1 MNITTI
7 LENLAPLSEQYG
19 SGDPRL
25 DLSIILFIL
34 IAVALVLIVLSLF
47 GGRRNREQAM
57 SSSPLPEGLDRLTA
71 LAGKFEKLE
80 MNANASRT
88 EVMREVELLKV
99 RVERVE
105 EQVGLTDTSLSS
117 EADGQDATDHIESA
131 TSEGEKSLASATAEL
146 TKVDLVEG
154 ESTEAE
160 LNEEVSRPTSVVSSS
175 APSIV
180 PSSTAPAVDDV
191 GVHEA
196 ADHDTRPTTIVE
208 PQSLVSTSEETQE
221 EAVTPRAEEKA
232 TSSKGLS
239 AGLTKTRSGIFRRI
253 KEVFSGRLVIDEETL
268 EELQAFLV
276 STDLGLKMVQ
286 SLTERLRQGV
296 KRGDAVT
303 EEALTETLQG
313 MVLHRL
319 KEVGTDVKP
328 ILPVRRHDGPLVVM
342 MVGVNGVGKTTTTA
356 KLALQWKQE
365 GAKVLMVGA
374 DTFRAAASAQLQKWG
389 EELDITVHTGGE
401 GAKPAAVVYDAMEK
415 ANAERYDVVL
425 IDTAGRL
432 HTKGNLMQELEGIK
446 NIVRKNQLDAPH
458 EVLLV
463 IDGTTG
469 QNALQ
474 QAKEFHSSVHL
485 TGLVVTK
492 LDGTARG
499 GMVVAVQDEYGVP
512 VRYIGMGEAADD
524 LRPFEISSFVDALFD
539 REAVSELSAP
549 SAHGKRR
556 RRRREEEQHTSADQL
571 A

>member
-7 LENLAPLSEQYG
+7 LEKLAPLSDRYG

-25 DLSIILFIL
+25 DLSLLLFML
-34 IAVALVLIVLSLF
+34 IVIALVLIVLSLF
-47 GGRRNREQAM
+47 GGRRNREQAT

-88 EVMREVELLKV
+88 EVMREVELLKA
-99 RVERVE
+99 RVEQVE
-105 EQVGLTDTSLSS
+105 EQTGLVDTSRAS
-117 EADGQDATDHIESA
+117 EAEGLGTTYLQEPAI
-131 TSEGEKSLASATAEL
+131 SEGEEALASSPVEL
-146 TKVDLVEG
+146 TD
-154 ESTEAE
+154 
-160 LNEEVSRPTSVVSSS
+160 EVSRPATVVSLPPAPMIPAADDIELDTAAQHDIRPAAVINVHSVVL
-175 APSIV
+175 
-180 PSSTAPAVDDV
+180 T
-191 GVHEA
+191 G
-196 ADHDTRPTTIVE
+196 
-208 PQSLVSTSEETQE
+208 EETQGK
-221 EAVTPRAEEKA
+221 AGTPRADDK
-232 TSSKGLS
+232 TTPPKDLS

-253 KEVFSGRLVIDEETL
+253 KEVFSGRSVIDEETI

-286 SLTERLRQGV
+286 SLTERLREVV
-296 KRGDAVT
+296 KRGDTVT
-303 EEALTETLQG
+303 EEALIETLQRI
-313 MVLHRL
+313 VLHRL
-319 KEVGTDVKP
+319 KEVGADVKP
-328 ILPVRRHDGPLVVM
+328 IIPVRRHDGPLVVM

-374 DTFRAAASAQLQKWG
+374 DTFRAAAAAQLQKWG

-415 ANAERYDVVL
+415 ANTERYDVVL

-432 HTKGNLMQELEGIK
+432 HTKGNLMQELEGMK

-524 LRPFEISSFVDALFD
+524 LRPFEITSFVDALFD

-556 RRRREEEQHTSADQL
+556 RRRREEDERTLADQL

>member
-1 MNITTI
+1 MNITTT
-7 LENLAPLSEQYG
+7 LEKLAPLSEQYG

-47 GGRRNREQAM
+47 AGPRNREQAT

-88 EVMREVELLKV
+88 EVMREVELLKA

-105 EQVGLTDTSLSS
+105 EKTGLADTTRSS
-117 EADGQDATDHIESA
+117 QAEGLEPVTR
-131 TSEGEKSLASATAEL
+131 SEMPGSEEEEVLASSPVEL
-146 TKVDLVEG
+146 TTVESVLV
-154 ESTEAE
+154 ESTEVE
-160 LNEEVSRPTSVVSSS
+160 STEEVSRPTPVVSPPP
-175 APSIV
+175 PSTV
-180 PSSTAPAVDDV
+180 PAVDDNDRTTTV
-191 GVHEA
+191 I
-196 ADHDTRPTTIVE
+196 DTR
-208 PQSLVSTSEETQE
+208 SLASTSDETQRST
-221 EAVTPRAEEKA
+221 VVSRADDK
-232 TSSKGLS
+232 TMPSKGLT
-239 AGLTKTRSGIFRRI
+239 AGLTKTRSGIFQRI
-253 KEVFSGRLVIDEETL
+253 KEVFSGRSVIDEETL

-276 STDLGLKMVQ
+276 STDLGLKMVR
-286 SLTERLRQGV
+286 SLTERLREGV
-296 KRGDAVT
+296 KRGDTVT
-303 EEALTETLQG
+303 EEALIETLQG
-313 MVLHRL
+313 IVLHRL
-319 KEVGTDVKP
+319 QEVGADVKP
-328 ILPVRRHDGPLVVM
+328 IIPVRRHDGPLVVM

-356 KLALQWKQE
+356 KLALQWKQA

-389 EELDITVHTGGE
+389 EELDIAVHTGAE
-401 GAKPAAVVYDAMEK
+401 GAKPAAVVFDAMEK
-415 ANAERYDVVL
+415 ANTEHYDVVL

-474 QAKEFHSSVHL
+474 QAKEFHSIVHL

-524 LRPFEISSFVDALFD
+524 LRPFEITSFVDALFD
-539 REAVSELSAP
+539 REAVSELSTP

-556 RRRREEEQHTSADQL
+556 RRRREEEQHASSDQR

>member
-1 MNITTI
+1 MNMTI
-7 LENLAPLSEQYG
+7 LLEKLAPLSEQYG

-25 DLSIILFIL
+25 DLSVILFVL

-47 GGRRNREQAM
+47 GGRRNREQSS

-105 EQVGLTDTSLSS
+105 EKVGLTDTSLSS
-117 EADGQDATDHIESA
+117 EADGQDTTDLHGEVHGEG
-131 TSEGEKSLASATAEL
+131 SEVLASSPVEL
-146 TKVDLVEG
+146 T
-154 ESTEAE
+154 
-160 LNEEVSRPTSVVSSS
+160 EEVSRPTSVVSTP
-175 APSIV
+175 APSTV
-180 PSSTAPAVDDV
+180 SAVDDV

-208 PQSLVSTSEETQE
+208 PHSLVSTSEESQE

-253 KEVFSGRLVIDEETL
+253 KEVFSGRSVIDEETL

-286 SLTERLRQGV
+286 SLTERLREGV

-303 EEALTETLQG
+303 EEALIETLQG

-328 ILPVRRHDGPLVVM
+328 VLPVRRHDGPLVVM

-446 NIVRKNQLDAPH
+446 NIVRKNQIDAPH

-539 REAVSELSAP
+539 REAVSELTTP

-556 RRRREEEQHTSADQL
+556 RRRREEEQHASADQL

>member
-1 MNITTI
+1 MNINTL
-7 LENLAPLSEQYG
+7 LEKLAPLSEQYG

-25 DLSIILFIL
+25 DLSILLFIL

-88 EVMREVELLKV
+88 EVMREVELLKA

-105 EQVGLTDTSLSS
+105 EKTGLADTSLAS
-117 EADGQDATDHIESA
+117 EAEEQGTTDHIHSV
-131 TSEGEKSLASATAEL
+131 TSEGEGTLASTPVEL
-146 TKVDLVEG
+146 TTVESDAV
-154 ESTEAE
+154 EST
-160 LNEEVSRPTSVVSSS
+160 EEVSRPTSVVSSP
-175 APSIV
+175 APSTV
-180 PSSTAPAVDDV
+180 PPSTVPAVDDNDRTTTV
-191 GVHEA
+191 I
-196 ADHDTRPTTIVE
+196 DTH
-208 PQSLVSTSEETQE
+208 SLASTSDETQRSTV
-221 EAVTPRAEEKA
+221 ALRADDTTTP
-232 TSSKGLS
+232 SKGLT
-239 AGLTKTRSGIFRRI
+239 AGLTKTRSGIFQRI
-253 KEVFSGRLVIDEETL
+253 KEVFSGRSVIDEETL

-286 SLTERLRQGV
+286 SLTERLREGV
-296 KRGDAVT
+296 KRGDTVT
-303 EEALTETLQG
+303 EEALIETLQG
-313 MVLHRL
+313 IVLHRL
-319 KEVGTDVKP
+319 KEVGADVKP
-328 ILPVRRHDGPLVVM
+328 IVPVRRHDGPLVVM

-356 KLALQWKQE
+356 KLALQWKEE

-389 EELDITVHTGGE
+389 EELDIAVHTGAE
-401 GAKPAAVVYDAMEK
+401 GAKPAAVVFDAMEK
-415 ANAERYDVVL
+415 ANTEHYDVVL

-458 EVLLV
+458 EVMLV

-524 LRPFEISSFVDALFD
+524 LRPFEITSFVDALFD
-539 REAVSELSAP
+539 REAVSKLSAP

-556 RRRREEEQHTSADQL
+556 RRRREEEQHASPDPRA
-571 A
+571 